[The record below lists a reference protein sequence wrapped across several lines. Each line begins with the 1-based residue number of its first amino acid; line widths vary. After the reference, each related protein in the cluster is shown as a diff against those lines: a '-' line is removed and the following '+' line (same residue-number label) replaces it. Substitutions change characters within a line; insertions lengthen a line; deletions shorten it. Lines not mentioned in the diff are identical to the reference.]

1 MRRGRTATDIP
12 ARPTIRG
19 SGPQVGRWVW
29 ERYSQGLPRGIIDS
43 ACEEY
48 KIRTDVYQLC
58 EGVSGMLWR
67 DDDGRFVITTSSRE
81 SPQRQVFT
89 AAHELCHFFRD
100 GDLHWFIED
109 GIEDSV
115 REREANAGAAEM
127 VLPLEEAAD
136 LRDRMGDN
144 RFEPPLRAVAD
155 ERCISTLAVR
165 TRLRVLDELGWV
177 VRPREIAVWHEKG
190 VFIDRSLREKMSEIT
205 GVVTGHRSIRRL
217 WGKDHLAP
225 VCASPDGT
233 RGFGTPGGSCATC
246 EAASQCRV
254 YCMVY
259 MIQPGEPFPAAVL
272 LPPNSCEH
280 WREYVQGRD
289 WLGGQVTA
297 FRLVRH
303 DQAHHPW
310 CEVHTEST
318 TPLGVTPLGETPVGG
333 ATVDESIIP
342 MDDELVTFRAPNIT
356 PRQLLEL
363 AEYGDTRGGRELAEE
378 LRRRALLMMGA

>member
-1 MRRGRTATDIP
+1 MRRGRPATDIP
-12 ARPTIRG
+12 DRPILRA

-29 ERYSQGLPRGIIDS
+29 ERYGRGLPRGIIES

-48 KIRTDVYQLC
+48 KIRTDVYELC
-58 EGVSGMLWR
+58 KGVSGMLWR
-67 DDDGRFVITTSSRE
+67 DDAGRYVITTSARE

-100 GDLHWFIED
+100 GDLDCFIED
-109 GIEDSV
+109 GVEDSA

-127 VLPLEEAAD
+127 VLPLEEAAG
-136 LRDRMGDN
+136 LRELGTN
-144 RFEPPLRAVAD
+144 RFGPAVRSVGNERYISPLA
-155 ERCISTLAVR
+155 IR

-177 VRPREIAVWHEKG
+177 VRPREIAVWHDKG
-190 VFIDRSLREKMSEIT
+190 VFIDRSLRERMSEVA
-205 GVVTGHRSIRRL
+205 GVVTGYRSLRRL

-233 RGFGTPGGSCATC
+233 QGFGAPGCSCATC
-246 EAASQCRV
+246 AAASQCRV

-272 LPPNSCEH
+272 LPPNSREH
-280 WREYVQGRD
+280 WREFVQGRD

-303 DQAHHPW
+303 DEAHHAW
-310 CEVHTEST
+310 CEVHPEST
-318 TPLGVTPLGETPVGG
+318 TPLGVTPLGAATTPGG
-333 ATVDESIIP
+333 TTV
-342 MDDELVTFRAPNIT
+342 
-356 PRQLLEL
+356 
-363 AEYGDTRGGRELAEE
+363 
-378 LRRRALLMMGA
+378 RRARKSHWPIRGRCRLGGVGVGVTGR